1 METGMATHDS
11 AIERAELDRGSRDL
25 VLADDLPARIGGYAI
40 VIALAIIF
48 LWFGFLKFTA
58 YEQSG
63 VAGFIM
69 NNPLI
74 AWLHNA
80 FGTDGG
86 AKFLGLFEILTGLLI
101 AGRLFSV
108 RLGLA
113 GGILGMFTFFVTLVC
128 LFTTPGVIQFGYDGP
143 FALSAVPGQFLLK
156 DLGLFAACLWI
167 AGTSLS
173 EYRSR
178 RRTM

>member
-1 METGMATHDS
+1 MAMSETAMAPD
-11 AIERAELDRGSRDL
+11 ELDYPRSDTRMIDD
-25 VLADDLPARIGGYAI
+25 ADTPARIGGYAI
-40 VIALAIIF
+40 TIALAIIF

-74 AWLHNA
+74 AWLHGA
-80 FGTDGG
+80 FGTGGG
-86 AKFLGLFEILTGLLI
+86 AKLLGVFEILTGLLI
-101 AGRLFSV
+101 AGRFFSA

-113 GGILGMFTFFVTLVC
+113 GGIMGMLTFFVTLTC
-128 LFTTPGVIQFGYDGP
+128 MFTTPGVIQPGYAGP
-143 FALSAVPGQFLLK
+143 FALSGVPGQFLLK
-156 DLGLFAACLWI
+156 DLGLFAACMWI

-173 EYRSR
+173 EMRSHR
-178 RRTM
+178 PV

>member
-1 METGMATHDS
+1 MAITEPTAMQDVD
-11 AIERAELDRGSRDL
+11 LDRVPPHHVVVD
-25 VLADDLPARIGGYAI
+25 APARIGGYAI
-40 VIALAIIF
+40 TAALAIIF
-48 LWFGFLKFTA
+48 LWFGCLKFTA

-74 AWLHNA
+74 AWLHGA

-86 AKFLGLFEILTGLLI
+86 AMFLGVFEILTGMLI
-101 AGRLFSV
+101 AGRLIDS
-108 RLGLA
+108 RLGIV
-113 GGILGMFTFFVTLVC
+113 GGLMGMLTFFVTLTC
-128 LFTTPGVIQFGYDGP
+128 LFTTPGVIQPGFESP
-143 FALSAVPGQFLLK
+143 LALSAVPGQFLLK

-173 EYRSR
+173 EYRTTR
-178 RRTM
+178 RPM